1 MTTNATNADDMAAFD
16 GHMSEIER
24 LRATS
29 GGRVILEALERGLA
43 AVGKAALATGE
54 VLAPIALEALK
65 GYAISLATAEIG
77 KLGGKRGG

>member
-1 MTTNATNADDMAAFD
+1 MSNDSDKALFD
-16 GHMSEIER
+16 GHLAEIEK

-29 GGRVILEALERGLA
+29 GGRVIVEALERGLA

-65 GYAISLATAEIG
+65 GYAISLATQEIN